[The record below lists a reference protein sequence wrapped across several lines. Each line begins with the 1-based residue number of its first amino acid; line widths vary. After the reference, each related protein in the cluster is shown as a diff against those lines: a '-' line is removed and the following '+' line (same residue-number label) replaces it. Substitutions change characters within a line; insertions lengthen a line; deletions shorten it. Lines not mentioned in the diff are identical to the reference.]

1 MSKLEKLQE
10 LQQYRLVGG
19 HLRCSICNCVSDES
33 IETELGDY
41 KSRMSFTADPKDN
54 RHFICISCSE
64 AIEEQ
69 RREFRE
75 RDEWDDLFIDF
86 DN

>member
-1 MSKLEKLQE
+1 
-10 LQQYRLVGG
+10 
-19 HLRCSICNCVSDES
+19 
-33 IETELGDY
+33 
-41 KSRMSFTADPKDN
+41 MSFTADPKDN